1 MRLLKKIN
9 YCLIYIK
16 LRFIFLLKN
25 VTYVLLVK
33 KKMGVK
39 QIFLLTVK
47 ARIYKVSSYFLNL
60 ELFCRKMIKIENLS
74 KKFNGK
80 NGKVTALDNIN
91 VEMHDG
97 DIFGIIG
104 MSGAGKSTLLR
115 CITLLERPD
124 SGSIFIDGNDILTLN
139 HQELRKARRKMGVVF
154 QHYNLLM
161 QETVAKNV
169 AFPMEI
175 AEMDKKQIKERVE
188 ELLTLVKI
196 DDKADFYPA
205 QLSGGQRQRVAI
217 ARALATNPEALLCDE
232 PTSALDA
239 LTTKQ
244 VLNLLKEINKSLNT
258 TIIII
263 THEMSAVKAICN
275 KVAVINEGRFVEMG
289 LTKDVFTNP
298 SHDVT
303 KMLLGMGDM

>member
-1 MRLLKKIN
+1 MR
-9 YCLIYIK
+9 
-16 LRFIFLLKN
+16 
-25 VTYVLLVK
+25 
-33 KKMGVK
+33 VK

-60 ELFCRKMIKIENLS
+60 ELFRRKMIKIENLS

-175 AEMDKKQIKERVE
+175 AGMDKKQIKERVE
-188 ELLTLVKI
+188 ELLALVKI

>member
-1 MRLLKKIN
+1 
-9 YCLIYIK
+9 
-16 LRFIFLLKN
+16 
-25 VTYVLLVK
+25 
-33 KKMGVK
+33 
-39 QIFLLTVK
+39 
-47 ARIYKVSSYFLNL
+47 
-60 ELFCRKMIKIENLS
+60 MIKIDNLS
-74 KKFNGK
+74 KRFNGK
-80 NGKVTALDNIN
+80 NGNVTALNDINI
-91 VEMHDG
+91 EMYDG

-175 AEMDKKQIKERVE
+175 AGMEKSQIKKRVQ
-188 ELLTLVKI
+188 ELLILVNI
-196 DDKADFYPA
+196 DDKADFYPT

-244 VLNLLKEINKSLNT
+244 VLNLLKEINKRLNT
-258 TIIII
+258 TII

-303 KMLLGMGDM
+303 KMLLGMEDI

>member
-1 MRLLKKIN
+1 
-9 YCLIYIK
+9 
-16 LRFIFLLKN
+16 
-25 VTYVLLVK
+25 
-33 KKMGVK
+33 
-39 QIFLLTVK
+39 
-47 ARIYKVSSYFLNL
+47 
-60 ELFCRKMIKIENLS
+60 MIKIENLS

-80 NGKVTALDNIN
+80 NGKITALDNIN
-91 VEMHDG
+91 IEMHDG

-104 MSGAGKSTLLR
+104 MSGADKSTLLR

-124 SGSIFIDGNDILTLN
+124 SGSIYIDGNDILTLN

-161 QETVAKNV
+161 QETVAKNI

-175 AEMDKKQIKERVE
+175 AEMEKNIIKERVQ

-244 VLNLLKEINKSLNT
+244 VLNLLKEINNSLNT
-258 TIIII
+258 TIIIF

>member
-1 MRLLKKIN
+1 
-9 YCLIYIK
+9 
-16 LRFIFLLKN
+16 
-25 VTYVLLVK
+25 
-33 KKMGVK
+33 MGVK
-39 QIFLLTVK
+39 QIFLLTVQ
-47 ARIYKVSSYFLNL
+47 ARIYRVSSYFLNL
-60 ELFCRKMIKIENLS
+60 ELFRRKMIKIENLS

-175 AEMDKKQIKERVE
+175 AGMDKKQIKERVE
-188 ELLTLVKI
+188 ELLALVKI

>member
-1 MRLLKKIN
+1 
-9 YCLIYIK
+9 
-16 LRFIFLLKN
+16 
-25 VTYVLLVK
+25 
-33 KKMGVK
+33 
-39 QIFLLTVK
+39 
-47 ARIYKVSSYFLNL
+47 
-60 ELFCRKMIKIENLS
+60 MIKIENLS
-74 KKFNGK
+74 KEFNGK

-91 VEMHDG
+91 LEIQDG

-124 SGSIFIDGNDILTLN
+124 SGSIYIDGSDILKLSN
-139 HQELRKARRKMGVVF
+139 QELRQARRKMGVVF

-175 AEMDKKQIKERVE
+175 AGLDKKQIKKRVE
-188 ELLTLVKI
+188 ELLEVVQI
-196 DDKADFYPA
+196 GDKLNFYPA

-217 ARALATNPEALLCDE
+217 ARALATNPQALLCDE

-244 VLNLLKEINKSLNT
+244 VLNLLKEINKNLNT

-275 KVAVINEGRFVEMG
+275 KVAVINDGRFVETG
-289 LTKDVFTNP
+289 YTKDVFSAPT
-298 SHDVT
+298 HDVT
-303 KMLLGMGDM
+303 KLLLGMGDM

>member
-1 MRLLKKIN
+1 
-9 YCLIYIK
+9 
-16 LRFIFLLKN
+16 
-25 VTYVLLVK
+25 
-33 KKMGVK
+33 MGVK

-47 ARIYKVSSYFLNL
+47 ARIYKVSSCFLNL
-60 ELFCRKMIKIENLS
+60 ELFRRKMIKIENLS

-175 AEMDKKQIKERVE
+175 AGMDKKQIKERVE

-217 ARALATNPEALLCDE
+217 ARALATKPEALLCDE

>member
-1 MRLLKKIN
+1 
-9 YCLIYIK
+9 
-16 LRFIFLLKN
+16 
-25 VTYVLLVK
+25 
-33 KKMGVK
+33 MGVK

-175 AEMDKKQIKERVE
+175 AGMDKKQIKERVE
-188 ELLTLVKI
+188 ELLALVKI

>member
-1 MRLLKKIN
+1 
-9 YCLIYIK
+9 
-16 LRFIFLLKN
+16 
-25 VTYVLLVK
+25 
-33 KKMGVK
+33 MGVK

-47 ARIYKVSSYFLNL
+47 ARIYKVNSYFLNL

-175 AEMDKKQIKERVE
+175 AGMDKKQIKERVE

-289 LTKDVFTNP
+289 HTKDVFTNP

>member
-1 MRLLKKIN
+1 
-9 YCLIYIK
+9 
-16 LRFIFLLKN
+16 
-25 VTYVLLVK
+25 
-33 KKMGVK
+33 
-39 QIFLLTVK
+39 
-47 ARIYKVSSYFLNL
+47 
-60 ELFCRKMIKIENLS
+60 MIKIENLS
-74 KKFNGK
+74 KQFNSK

-91 VEMHDG
+91 IEMQDG

-124 SGSIFIDGNDILTLN
+124 SGSIFIDGDDILTLN
-139 HQELRKARRKMGVVF
+139 HQELRKARRQMGVVF

-161 QETVAKNV
+161 QKTVAKNV

-175 AEMDKKQIKERVE
+175 VKLKKEYVNKRVA
-188 ELLTLVKI
+188 ELLELVKI
-196 DDKADFYPA
+196 SDKANFYPA

-217 ARALATNPEALLCDE
+217 ARALATSPKALLCDE

-244 VLNLLKEINKSLNT
+244 VLTLLKEINKSLNT

-263 THEMSAVKAICN
+263 THEMSVVKAICN
-275 KVAVINEGRFVEMG
+275 KVAVINDGRFVETG
-289 LTKDVFTNP
+289 DTKEIFSKPT
-298 SHDVT
+298 HDVT
-303 KMLLGMGDM
+303 KMLLGIGDI

>member
-1 MRLLKKIN
+1 
-9 YCLIYIK
+9 
-16 LRFIFLLKN
+16 
-25 VTYVLLVK
+25 
-33 KKMGVK
+33 MGVK

-47 ARIYKVSSYFLNL
+47 ARIYKVNSYSLNL

-175 AEMDKKQIKERVE
+175 AGMDKKQIKERVE